1 MEDSDKDR
9 REFLA
14 KCGKFAVITPP
25 AMTVLMSTSLTSDA
39 IAKSGHGYDKP
50 GHHDN
55 GNHYGRDK

>member
-14 KCGKFAVITPP
+14 KCGRFAVITPP

-50 GHHDN
+50 GHHDH
-55 GNHYGRDK
+55 GHHYGRDK